1 MPEKEQIMARAK
13 QIIAEQVETEPEPEH
28 PEQIGPDT
36 PLDLEGGVDSL
47 GFIYVL
53 TTLEAEYGSKVPDG
67 VWNDIHTLSE
77 LADAILK
84 YRTS

>member
-1 MPEKEQIMARAK
+1 MAEKEQIMARAK
-13 QIIAEQVETEPEPEH
+13 QIIAEQVETEVEH

-84 YRTS
+84 YRIS

>member
-1 MPEKEQIMARAK
+1 MSEKEQIMARAK
-13 QIIAEQVETEPEPEH
+13 QIIAEQVETEVEH
-28 PEQIGPDT
+28 TEQIGPDT
-36 PLDLEGGVDSL
+36 PLDLEDGVDSL

-77 LADAILK
+77 LADAILE

>member
-13 QIIAEQVETEPEPEH
+13 QIIAEQVETEVEH
-28 PEQIGPDT
+28 PAQIGPDT

-84 YRTS
+84 YRIS

>member
-1 MPEKEQIMARAK
+1 M
-13 QIIAEQVETEPEPEH
+13 
-28 PEQIGPDT
+28 
-36 PLDLEGGVDSL
+36 EGGVDSL